1 MSSPW
6 VRVPTG
12 AAIII
17 IQILS
22 SGAATKSFRST
33 FMFLAIRR
41 PPKLCYTG
49 FRCCKR
55 KFAARELFER

>member
-17 IQILS
+17 IIIHIPS

-49 FRCCKR
+49 FRLQKKIR
-55 KFAARELFER
+55 RTGTI

>member
-1 MSSPW
+1 
-6 VRVPTG
+6 
-12 AAIII
+12 
-17 IQILS
+17 
-22 SGAATKSFRST
+22 
-33 FMFLAIRR
+33 MFLAIRR